1 MEGFEW
7 KTQKVI
13 RVRRNVVMIR
23 LKQKQYLL
31 LRVREQVIETELKNS
46 GMYLWKM
53 TLIGSI
59 DN

>member
-7 KTQKVI
+7 KTHKVI

-31 LRVREQVIETELKNS
+31 RVREQVIEMELKNS
-46 GMYLWKM
+46 GIYLWKM
-53 TLIGSI
+53 TLIGSV

>member
-7 KTQKVI
+7 KTQKVM

-31 LRVREQVIETELKNS
+31 RVTEQVIEMELKNS

>member
-7 KTQKVI
+7 KTHKVI
-13 RVRRNVVMIR
+13 RVRSNVVMIR

-31 LRVREQVIETELKNS
+31 RVREQVIEMELKNS
-46 GMYLWKM
+46 GIYLWKM
-53 TLIGSI
+53 TLIGSV